1 MKSLLAITI
10 LTLLFALTCQI
21 SFGQESNQLPRK
33 FDEYSKCKQGHP
45 GCLNLEGEWARLDNF
60 AVNLRDNPKLQ
71 GYIVG
76 YKALQSLP
84 GSSLRHINYVR
95 NLVRSRI
102 VDDSRIHIIDAGY
115 KENLTIELW
124 LAPDCASIP
133 SSSNPLPV
141 SAQDNESVYKFD
153 EFSPRLR
160 KEIPEEFL
168 DDELVWNNPSVLM
181 DGFAALLEREPK
193 LRGYIIAYDGLK
205 DRAGTSF
212 TLAETYR
219 AYIYNSASIGNRPD
233 TITSAPSMLVTIKG
247 GRRKERTIELWV
259 TPFDAP
265 APKPGPVIPTR
276 RRKP

>member
-1 MKSLLAITI
+1 MKSLLAIII
-10 LTLLFALTCQI
+10 LTLLFALACQI

-33 FDEYSKCKQGHP
+33 FDEYSKCKQGNP
-45 GCLNLEGEWARLDNF
+45 SCLNLESEWARLDNF
-60 AVNLRDNPKLQ
+60 AVSLRNNPKLQ
-71 GYIVG
+71 GYIIG

-95 NLVRSRI
+95 HLVRSRI
-102 VDDSRIHIIDAGY
+102 VDDSRIHVIDAGY
-115 KENLTIELW
+115 RENLTIELW
-124 LAPDCASIP
+124 LASDCASIP
-133 SSSNPLPV
+133 SPNSSV
-141 SAQDNESVYKFD
+141 SVNAPDNESAYKFD

-212 TLAETYR
+212 NLAATYR

-233 TITSAPSMLVTIKG
+233 TITSVPSRIVAIKG

-259 TPFDAP
+259 APFDAP
-265 APKPGPVIPTR
+265 APKPVSIIQTKG
-276 RRKP
+276 RKP